1 MDALSDIL
9 RVVQLSGAIFFNAR
23 FTAPFCYHAARI
35 EDLAPLVEGAG
46 ERMVIFHLITEGECW
61 VELESGE
68 IAHLQTGDVAL
79 LPKGNP
85 HHMSSAP
92 GLLPQ
97 PGGQLAELIS
107 RQPQLISYGGGGAPT
122 TMVCGFMTCE
132 TGLGRMLLTGLPAIV
147 RAPLRGTEAWSWLEA
162 SVNYALA
169 EARSGRPGGAGVLAK
184 LAEVLFIEVL
194 RKRMECEDEDSVGWL
209 VGVKDRVVGAALAAL
224 HRKPAHPWTL
234 EELARSVGASRSVLA
249 ERFQKLMGVSPMQ
262 YLTQWRMVMAASL
275 LRRSGAQ
282 LTHIAQ
288 DVGYQADTAF
298 IRAFRRQYGQ
308 SPAAWR
314 RAQACLADLADAPA
328 QDLDPTEQLPD
339 PVRLHRPVSLVRT

>member
-9 RVVQLSGAIFFNAR
+9 RVVRLSGAFFFHAR
-23 FTAPFCYHAARI
+23 FTAPFCYAAARAS
-35 EDLAPLVEGAG
+35 DLAPLVEPGA
-46 ERMVIFHLITEGECW
+46 ERLVIFHLITQGECW
-61 VELESGE
+61 IEPEGLAPVR
-68 IAHLQTGDVAL
+68 LQAGDVAL
-79 LPKGNP
+79 LPHN
-85 HHMSSAP
+85 HAHRMASAA
-92 GLLPQ
+92 GLPAQ
-97 PGGQLAELIS
+97 PGGELAALIS
-107 RQPQLISYGGGGAPT
+107 PQPRLISYGGGGVPT
-122 TMVCGFMTCE
+122 LMVCGFMACE
-132 TGLGRMLLTGLPAIV
+132 AGLGRMLLAGLPPVV
-147 RAPLRGTEAWSWLEA
+147 RAPLLGTEAWSWLES
-162 SVNYALA
+162 SVGYALA
-169 EARSGRPGGAGVLAK
+169 EARSGRPGGAGVLSK

-194 RKRMECEDEDSVGWL
+194 RNRMAAEDEDAVGWL
-209 VGVKDRVVGAALAAL
+209 AGVRDRVVGAALAAL

-234 EELARSVGASRSVLA
+234 EELARTVGASRSVLA

-314 RAQACLADLADAPA
+314 RAQTQDLA
-328 QDLDPTEQLPD
+328 
-339 PVRLHRPVSLVRT
+339 VVSAS

>member
-9 RVVQLSGAIFFNAR
+9 RVVRLSGAFFFHAR
-23 FTAPFCYHAARI
+23 FTAPFCYAAARAS
-35 EDLAPLVEGAG
+35 DLAPLVEPGA
-46 ERMVIFHLITEGECW
+46 ERLVILHLITQGECW
-61 VELESGE
+61 IEPEGLAPVR
-68 IAHLQTGDVAL
+68 LQAGDVAL
-79 LPKGNP
+79 LPHN
-85 HHMSSAP
+85 HAHRMASAA
-92 GLLPQ
+92 GLPAQ
-97 PGGQLAELIS
+97 PGGELAALIS
-107 RQPQLISYGGGGAPT
+107 PQPRLISYGGGGVPT
-122 TMVCGFMTCE
+122 LMVCGFMACE
-132 TGLGRMLLTGLPAIV
+132 AGLGRMLLAGLPPVV
-147 RAPLRGTEAWSWLEA
+147 RAPLLGTEAWSWLES
-162 SVNYALA
+162 SVGYALA
-169 EARSGRPGGAGVLAK
+169 EARSGRPGGAGVLSK

-194 RKRMECEDEDSVGWL
+194 RNRMAAEDEDAVGWL
-209 VGVKDRVVGAALAAL
+209 AGVRDRVVGAALAAL

-234 EELARSVGASRSVLA
+234 EELARTVGASRSVLA

-314 RAQACLADLADAPA
+314 RAQTQDLA
-328 QDLDPTEQLPD
+328 
-339 PVRLHRPVSLVRT
+339 VVSAS